1 MPTLSAHLSRIRNLP
16 AVEPIPF
23 TPRADAFDDPEWLF
37 EPKYD
42 GFRGL
47 LYSASGQCEIR
58 LQPGLRFDHLDA
70 LRERVAGVLG
80 VREVILDGEV
90 VALDRRGKP
99 ILRDLLRGQGYL
111 AFAAS
116 DLLWLEGQDIRS
128 LPLKVRKA
136 LLAGLLPEDTGP
148 LYKILTMEEYGRA
161 LYSAI
166 KKMDLEGIV
175 GKRKSD
181 PYSPGSTWYQIRNPG
196 HSRSEGERES
206 RGQGERARETRVLA

>member
-1 MPTLSAHLSRIRNLP
+1 MPTLSANVRLVSDLP
-16 AVEPIPF
+16 VVELVPL
-23 TPRADAFDDPEWLF
+23 TSRADAFDDPAWLF

-47 LYSASGQCEIR
+47 LYSVNGQCEIR
-58 LQPGLRFDHLDA
+58 LETESAFEHAPA
-70 LRERVAGVLG
+70 LIERVARVLG
-80 VREVILDGEV
+80 DREVILDGEV

-99 ILRDLLRGQGYL
+99 GFRELLRGQGYL

-128 LPLKVRKA
+128 QPLEDRKR

-166 KKMDLEGIV
+166 QKMELEGIV
-175 GKRKSD
+175 GKRKGD
-181 PYSPGSTWYQIRNPG
+181 AYSPASTWYQIRNPAYHRIEAQRDLRG
-196 HSRSEGERES
+196 HGES
-206 RGQGERARETRVLA
+206 AREPLTFA